1 MPLPVE
7 REAPSAPVGLPL
19 LPERPPEAAA
29 YEWPVEG
36 AWTEG
41 REQSFELH
49 ASANRQRVRLVRL
62 EHQEGGAD
70 VVFAGAQGDA
80 VRLVTRHV
88 VREGQEPVSYLVA
101 LAGLRSVRV
110 QAGDQPADGE
120 EVATAGERLRLRVR
134 RVRLGSALDRALPEV
149 AASALLD
156 APEHPLCDARNV
168 LPLASATARGGER
181 ENPPAGGDQPRGAS
195 SAPASAG
202 GGRTAAGAPPTEH

>member
-1 MPLPVE
+1 VPLPVA
-7 REAPSAPVGLPL
+7 RDPQSTPAGLPL
-19 LPERPPEAAA
+19 LPERPRETAA

-49 ASANRQRVRLVRL
+49 PSAGTQRVRLVRL
-62 EHQEGGAD
+62 ERQEGGAD
-70 VVFAGAQGDA
+70 VVFAGTQGDT

-110 QAGDQPADGE
+110 QLGDQPSDGE

-149 AASALLD
+149 ADASLLD
-156 APEHPLCDARNV
+156 APEHPVCDARNV
-168 LPLASATARGGER
+168 LPLVAGPPR
-181 ENPPAGGDQPRGAS
+181 EN
-195 SAPASAG
+195 
-202 GGRTAAGAPPTEH
+202 